1 MRRLNCLIVGFGNL
15 GFRYLEGVS
24 KNSNVH
30 IMINDINPDA
40 YNKLNGFDAGKNN
53 KVSILKNI
61 VSSSTFYDI
70 AIIATNSD
78 TRFTMTKKL
87 LESNRIGYLILEKI
101 VFDKYNDYDEFNYIL
116 DNKYPNVKCYVC
128 LPRRLSQL
136 YLDLRELLTNETGY
150 FDIVVSGG
158 NWGLASNTIHFID
171 LLNFLIPTNTEL
183 YTMSSNILEIIESK
197 RSGFIDFIGSIIIT
211 SKSFKLQ
218 LESDYLN
225 RDLELSINTSNH
237 LIHVN
242 ETIGELTIFSKVS
255 NFKKSKRFESTVRF
269 HSEFLNQ
276 IIDEVR
282 LGENLSLTLYK
293 EIHSQSKELVRLF
306 LDIQNLPI
314 DYKVK
319 VT

>member
-1 MRRLNCLIVGFGNL
+1 
-15 GFRYLEGVS
+15 
-24 KNSNVH
+24 
-30 IMINDINPDA
+30 
-40 YNKLNGFDAGKNN
+40 
-53 KVSILKNI
+53 
-61 VSSSTFYDI
+61 
-70 AIIATNSD
+70 
-78 TRFTMTKKL
+78 
-87 LESNRIGYLILEKI
+87 
-101 VFDKYNDYDEFNYIL
+101 
-116 DNKYPNVKCYVC
+116 
-128 LPRRLSQL
+128 
-136 YLDLRELLTNETGY
+136 LTNETGY

-255 NFKKSKRFESTVRF
+255 NFKKSNRFESTVRF